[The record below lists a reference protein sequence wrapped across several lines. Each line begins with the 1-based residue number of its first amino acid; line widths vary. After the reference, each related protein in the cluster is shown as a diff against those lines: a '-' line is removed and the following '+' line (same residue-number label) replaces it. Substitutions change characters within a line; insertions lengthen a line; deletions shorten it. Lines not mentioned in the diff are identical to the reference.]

1 MHSHPRAGRLACGI
15 TGRLAC
21 AIATVGAA
29 TTASVALA
37 SEAPEPNGRQ
47 PAPLRALLG
56 APALAGPEQ
65 LLRGDADRRRKDADQ
80 RPKERRERRRPRA
93 VHPVKGQVG
102 YGEAGARFGVQRPGH
117 VHQGQ
122 DVFAPAGTPLRA
134 VRGGRVLDAG
144 GGDARGNWVAI
155 HSRRDNR
162 TYVYF
167 HMQRPAEVR
176 PGERVRAGQRVGRVG
191 CTGRCFGDHLHF
203 EVHRGRTATGA
214 AIDPLPLL
222 RYWAKRSSKSA
233 KRS

>member
-1 MHSHPRAGRLACGI
+1 MHSHPRAGRLARGI

-29 TTASVALA
+29 ATASMALA
-37 SEAPEPNGRQ
+37 SEPPEPEGRQ

-65 LLRGDADRRRKDADQ
+65 LLGGDAEG
-80 RPKERRERRRPRA
+80 RPEKRREPRRARA
-93 VHPVKGQVG
+93 VHPVKGQVD

-167 HMQRPAEVR
+167 HMQRPADVR

-203 EVHRGRTATGA
+203 EVHRGRTASGA

-222 RYWAKRSSKSA
+222 RYWAKRSSKSG